1 MKKISSWMG
10 WVTALLGVQMV
21 LWVGLAVLLLLN
33 AHPGVQTSAGVRWGM
48 AALFLGVALV
58 LGGLMW
64 AVRRGLRWALPAAW
78 VILGGLALSL
88 LLDQFGWVD
97 FATLVL
103 ILAPAVI
110 LTVHRK
116 SPALLAA

>member
-1 MKKISSWMG
+1 MG

-21 LWVGLAVLLLLN
+21 LWVGLALLLLLN

-48 AALFLGVALV
+48 AALFLAAALV
-58 LGGLMW
+58 LGGLVW
-64 AVRRGLRWALPAAW
+64 AVRRGLRWSLPAAW

-88 LLDQFGWVD
+88 FLDQFGWAD
-97 FATLVL
+97 FAMLVL

-116 SPALLAA
+116 RSAVLAA